1 MDLPRSL
8 DFSGSS
14 WTTPDLYFQV
24 KRSTLSLFE
33 MEAAPDP
40 KDATDFRFRQLSKVK
55 LVSDCGNESI
65 INPAENS
72 QRLAI
77 SNKLGLVFAGK
88 SGVIVL
94 CTFISDFLLNPR
106 LFYGRFSAFGG

>member
-1 MDLPRSL
+1 
-8 DFSGSS
+8 
-14 WTTPDLYFQV
+14 
-24 KRSTLSLFE
+24 

-55 LVSDCGNESI
+55 LVSDGGNEAI

-88 SGVIVL
+88 SGVPWN
-94 CTFISDFLLNPR
+94 LLLYPASFQTRTLSMVNNGMVYTGKP
-106 LFYGRFSAFGG
+106 

>member
-1 MDLPRSL
+1 
-8 DFSGSS
+8 
-14 WTTPDLYFQV
+14 
-24 KRSTLSLFE
+24 

-55 LVSDCGNESI
+55 LVSDGGNEAI

-88 SGVIVL
+88 RCSLTFTAISGFFSNTYSYRTL
-94 CTFISDFLLNPR
+94 TEFCLL
-106 LFYGRFSAFGG
+106 LWQSKLTGC